1 MIKKIYIHAAIA
13 MSFLLAVSAQA
24 KVTPVQEY
32 NPVLLDSASSPI
44 NLSCSAYGLSSSTKA
59 NADCI
64 QKNLIDGTVCY
75 DCHCKS
81 NFKYSCNT
89 TGVVPNGS
97 ACTADGPAKYASC
110 SCANG
115 YVDSSSVK
123 TNLSSISYPSPV
135 TGDDGTKCYKT
146 SGFACASGYKRFSAN
161 PGVSGVTYT
170 TQTPYSGS
178 SLKCVSGY
186 TASSKYRTSLPSS
199 GYDCLTHN
207 SVYLS
212 SLKNPI
218 YLYYFTGCSNS
229 GNCTTS
235 INDCI
240 SYNTQKDSASGITCY
255 KVTGCQNGLQGS
267 YLCGSSTS
275 YSVNS
280 AYFAS
285 TKIAKGSASCVKV
298 TGCTSPYSK
307 AYFGV
312 AQSSLDSYKTS
323 GSTSYDVQQ
332 LTMNDGQ
339 IVCRTPSGCNTS
351 GGYYPNLPDCIKA
364 TTNNSS
370 GTTCYKPT
378 GCKTGLYNGYIC
390 NTATSVNSSYFRYSS
405 SSLGSISCTKV
416 TGCASPYTEAC
427 KGNCKAASSYTT
439 SGSKTYEVHAYPNSS
454 APQIVCRK
462 EIEPEPEPEPEQC
475 PTGQYDYSCGTDC
488 WGGKLYWWIDYM
500 Q

>member
-1 MIKKIYIHAAIA
+1 MIKNLYLYFILVV
-13 MSFLLAVSAQA
+13 SLLLALSVQA
-24 KVTPVQEY
+24 RVTPVQEY
-32 NPVLLDSASSPI
+32 TPSFFDFSNASGKKT
-44 NLSCSAYGLSSSTKA
+44 CATYGLLSSTLA

-81 NFKYSCNT
+81 NFKYRCNSG
-89 TGVVPNGS
+89 GVVPNGS
-97 ACTADGPAKYASC
+97 ACIADGYAKYASC

-199 GYDCLTHN
+199 GYDCLKSS

-218 YLYYFTGCSNS
+218 YIYYFTGCSNN
-229 GNCTTS
+229 GNCAS
-235 INDCI
+235 SVSDCVTY
-240 SYNTQKDSASGITCY
+240 STQRDSSSGITCY
-255 KVTGCQNGLQGS
+255 KITGCKNGLQGS
-267 YLCGSSTS
+267 YLCGDSDS
-275 YSVNS
+275 YSVS
-280 AYFAS
+280 DEYFVS
-285 TKIAKGSASCVKV
+285 TTISQGSANCLQV

-323 GSTSYDVQQ
+323 GSISYDVQQ

-364 TTNNSS
+364 TTYNSS

-462 EIEPEPEPEPEQC
+462 EIEQEQC
-475 PTGQYDYSCGTDC
+475 PIGKYDYTCPKGC
-488 WGGKLYWWIDYM
+488 WNGLFSWWSIYKR
-500 Q
+500 